1 MEIISIRKGFHADHS
16 STSYEFYAVE
26 KPLTKSQRERVGR
39 LSSRA
44 TPTRQCVS
52 FIYHGDWSDLPGGW
66 EPLVEKYY
74 DVMYSE
80 SYDWWTLAMA
90 FDADAAKVKEIK
102 PYAFQGVEDLGVWV
116 HSKKD
121 RVVIAISCRLDAVQ
135 VLDDRYS
142 EYECRDD
149 YYDMDE
155 DEEDDEQE
163 TGDSLLELLA
173 KNRERIKNGDYRL
186 LYGVWQIYG
195 YSQQDDED
203 EEEWEEMA
211 PPDPGGMDDCPEEI
225 SDLLRA
231 IKEES

>member
-26 KPLTKSQRERVGR
+26 KPLTKSQRANVGR

-44 TPTRQCVS
+44 TPTGRRVS
-52 FIYHGDWSDLPGGW
+52 FIYHGDWSDLPNGW
-66 EPLVEKYY
+66 EPLMEKYY

-80 SYDWWTLAMA
+80 SYEWWTLAMA
-90 FDADAAKVKEIK
+90 FDADAAKIAEIE
-102 PYAFQGVEDLGVWV
+102 PYAFQGVEDLGVFV
-116 HSKKD
+116 DAKKD
-121 RVVIAISCRLDAVQ
+121 RVVIMISCRLDAAQ
-135 VLDDRYS
+135 VLDDRYD
-142 EYECRDD
+142 EYEYRDE
-149 YYDMDE
+149 YDEMDE
-155 DEEDDEQE
+155 DEEDLKEA
-163 TGDSLLELLA
+163 GDSLLELLA
-173 KNRERIKNGDYRL
+173 KNRECIKNGDYRL

-203 EEEWEEMA
+203 DEEWEEMA
-211 PPDPGGMDDCPEEI
+211 LPDPGGMDDCPEEI